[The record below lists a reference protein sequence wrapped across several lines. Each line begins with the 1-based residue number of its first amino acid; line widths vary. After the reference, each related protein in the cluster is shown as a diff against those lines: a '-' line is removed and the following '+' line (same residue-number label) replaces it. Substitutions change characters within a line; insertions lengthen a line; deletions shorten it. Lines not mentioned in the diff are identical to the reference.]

1 MSPRARRCI
10 MIVPAESPRSPGS
23 FESGPGRSI
32 AGDAVRATSTR
43 HEPLMSENGR
53 GTLNDF
59 AQSLIARVIF
69 YYVGLAAVIAA
80 IWTALPPAARGTVI
94 GALSSLIAFRPSAV
108 VGVRF
113 DATGMPTPDYVAPP
127 FQPLILVIVAIT
139 SGFLLALPVAWVYM
153 FTRQR
158 KGYRASDVQALVLL
172 PVVVAGVVV
181 LVKNSLPLAFSLAG
195 IVAAVRFRTNLEDT
209 KDATFI
215 FLATALGLACGV
227 QIEAAAVMSILFNAA
242 VLGLWTADFA
252 RLPPSLEGV
261 RAKRQLE
268 RATAIANRTSQFVAR
283 LDHEVL
289 EALAPAQLDALE
301 DRLRRRRA
309 DMTGESATPGSR
321 FDVMIRILT
330 NDVAALRSA
339 IDPVLEAESKRW
351 RYRGSSTNDVGTT
364 VEYDLRLK
372 KGYSRQSVAEIV
384 REKGAPYVV
393 GVEVLETEPE

>member
-1 MSPRARRCI
+1 MS
-10 MIVPAESPRSPGS
+10 
-23 FESGPGRSI
+23 
-32 AGDAVRATSTR
+32 D
-43 HEPLMSENGR
+43 NG
-53 GTLNDF
+53 GGNLSDF
-59 AQSLIARVIF
+59 GHSLIARVII
-69 YYVGLAAVIAA
+69 YYLSLAAAIFGVWAILPDGARAA
-80 IWTALPPAARGTVI
+80 AKSV
-94 GALSSLIAFRPSAV
+94 LSSLIAFRAAGGITISP
-108 VGVRF
+108 G
-113 DATGMPTPDYVAPP
+113 GMPTQTGAPP
-127 FQPLILVIVAIT
+127 FQPLMLIVIAVT
-139 SGFLLALPVAWVYM
+139 SAFLLALPVAWVYM

-158 KGYRASDVQALVLL
+158 KGYRASDVQALVLM

-181 LVKNSLPLAFSLAG
+181 LVKDSLPLAFSLAG

-309 DMTGESATPGSR
+309 DMTGESAATGSR

-330 NDVAALRSA
+330 NDAASLRSA
-339 IDPVLEAESKRW
+339 IDPVLEAEAKRW

-384 REKGAPYVV
+384 REKGAPFVV

>member
-1 MSPRARRCI
+1 MS
-10 MIVPAESPRSPGS
+10 
-23 FESGPGRSI
+23 
-32 AGDAVRATSTR
+32 D
-43 HEPLMSENGR
+43 NG
-53 GTLNDF
+53 GGNLSDF
-59 AQSLIARVIF
+59 GHSLIARVII
-69 YYVGLAAVIAA
+69 YYLSLAAVIFGVWAILPAGARAA
-80 IWTALPPAARGTVI
+80 ATSV
-94 GALSSLIAFRPSAV
+94 LSSLIGFR
-108 VGVRF
+108 
-113 DATGMPTPDYVAPP
+113 DASGITISPGGMPTQSGPAP
-127 FQPLILVIVAIT
+127 FQPLMLIVIAVT
-139 SGFLLALPVAWVYM
+139 SAFLLALPVAWVYM

-158 KGYRASDVQALVLL
+158 KGYRASDVQALVLM

-195 IVAAVRFRTNLEDT
+195 IVAAVRFRTNLEDS

-227 QIEAAAVMSILFNAA
+227 QIEVAAVMSILFNAA

-309 DMTGESATPGSR
+309 DMTGESATTGAR
-321 FDVMIRILT
+321 FDLLIRILT
-330 NDVAALRSA
+330 NDATALRSA
-339 IDPVLEAESKRW
+339 IDPVLESEAKRW

-364 VEYDLRLK
+364 VEYDVRLK
-372 KGYSRQSVAEIV
+372 KGYSRQSVTEIV
-384 REKGAPYVV
+384 REKGSPFVV
-393 GVEVLETEPE
+393 GVEVVESEPE